1 MSLFLVCAGVGCGG
15 RSGDARGVRGH
26 AGRGDC
32 ERLRDR
38 LVEIRL
44 QGVSLDR
51 EVQRRAIAA
60 SLGEGFMHACVD
72 TMSAREVACG
82 RDARDAAALAACTRP

>member
-1 MSLFLVCAGVGCGG
+1 M
-15 RSGDARGVRGH
+15 
-26 AGRGDC
+26 
-32 ERLRDR
+32 
-38 LVEIRL
+38 RL

-51 EVQRRAIAA
+51 AVHRRAIAA

-82 RDARDAAALAACTRP
+82 RDARDRRRLVGGACVVRKGGFEPPHPFGR